1 MVAKKG
7 AEKKN
12 TKVAPAKKSA
22 AKVNV
27 AKAAAKKAP
36 AKKVNVTKA
45 AAKKAPTKKLN
56 VTKVAAKKAP
66 AKKVIVTKAAAK
78 KAPAKKV
85 IVTKAAAKKAPT
97 KKVIVEK
104 AVVEKAPVKNNA
116 KPVAKAKTTTVKK
129 TVKVVSAKHSNMVIA
144 EVVPEPVSLIPPT
157 PRNKVKSILV
167 TQPKPES
174 EKSPYFDLA
183 KKCNIKVDFREF
195 IHVEGISAS
204 DFRRDRINILDYSA
218 VIFTSR
224 NAADHYFRMCQEM
237 RITVP
242 ESMKYF
248 CISESTAYYLQKY
261 VIFRKRKIFH
271 GKQTFADMM
280 DVIKKHKD
288 DKFLLPCTDIAN
300 VEGSEL
306 LEKAKIRYAKAVI
319 YKTVCSDLSDLANV
333 NYDVIVFFSPSGIK
347 SLFQNF
353 PDFKQNLTRIAAFGA
368 STSKAAEEA
377 NLHVDI
383 KAPNPQAPS
392 MTMALEQY
400 ITSVN
405 KGK

>member
-1 MVAKKG
+1 LKAKSILVAKKG
-7 AEKKN
+7 SEKKE
-12 TKVAPAKKSA
+12 TKAV
-22 AKVNV
+22 
-27 AKAAAKKAP
+27 AAAKKTASKVKAEISKTPKAP
-36 AKKVNVTKA
+36 AKKVKA
-45 AAKKAPTKKLN
+45 TEKSVAKTAKTQK
-56 VTKVAAKKAP
+56 VVAAKKTSVVV
-66 AKKVIVTKAAAK
+66 AKKTTKGASAK
-78 KAPAKKV
+78 NAEIQP
-85 IVTKAAAKKAPT
+85 
-97 KKVIVEK
+97 
-104 AVVEKAPVKNNA
+104 VVAEPVK
-116 KPVAKAKTTTVKK
+116 
-129 TVKVVSAKHSNMVIA
+129 VSSA
-144 EVVPEPVSLIPPT
+144 PPT

-174 EKSPYFDLA
+174 EKSPYYDLA
-183 KKCNIKVDFREF
+183 KKCNVKVDFREF
-195 IHVEGISAS
+195 IHVEPIPATE
-204 DFRRDRINILDYSA
+204 FRRDRINILDYTA

-242 ESMKYF
+242 ETMKYF

-271 GKQTFADMM
+271 GKQSFADMM

-333 NYDVIVFFSPSGIK
+333 NYDVIVFFSPSGVK

-368 STSKAAEEA
+368 TTAKAVEDAD
-377 NLHVDI
+377 LYVDI
-383 KAPNPQAPS
+383 KAPNPLAPS

-400 ITSVN
+400 ITAVN